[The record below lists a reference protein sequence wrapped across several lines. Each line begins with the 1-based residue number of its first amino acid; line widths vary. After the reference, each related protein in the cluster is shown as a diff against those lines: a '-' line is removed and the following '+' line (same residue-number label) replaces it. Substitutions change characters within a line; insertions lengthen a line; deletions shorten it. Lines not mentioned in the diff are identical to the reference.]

1 MYDKVTSSV
10 CSSACEQ
17 REAFQWVASCAER
30 GPYFQVA
37 RVRSKSAHFTKIEM
51 YDWIVDY
58 DDPCSGFD
66 PLTRDLNQ
74 AE

>member
-1 MYDKVTSSV
+1 MGRYGSNLDLIF
-10 CSSACEQ
+10 
-17 REAFQWVASCAER
+17 RWPR
-30 GPYFQVA
+30 RA